1 MSKFLQI
8 ICLIWILS
16 VSGLSQIISPERI
29 FESYQQF
36 AWQDQH
42 GLPQNGISEIVQTPD
57 GYLWLAIAEGVVRF
71 DGVRFTAFD
80 TENTPEIK
88 SNNVQSLLVSRDGTL
103 WIGTHGGGLTRYKD
117 GKFEN
122 FSTEQGLSAPF
133 VKTLFEDR
141 SGNIWIGTDGGGI
154 NLFRDGKFT
163 VYTVENGLP
172 DNRITTINQDFD
184 GNLLVG
190 TKKGLVQFRD
200 EKFIAYTEK
209 GELDKTE
216 IRKIFPDSSGNIWTS
231 GGTGVCR
238 INKDI
243 FQTILEFEDSGII
256 TIAEDRDS
264 SLWFGAN
271 DAGLYRFKDGFLE
284 RVTTKEGL
292 INNDIQA
299 IFPDQLGNI
308 WLGTNGGGL
317 VELRSGRF
325 KTLTTSEGLA
335 DNIVTAIFSDQ
346 SGAIWLG
353 TLAGLSRY
361 KDGKF
366 TTMTLPDGTALTH
379 SNRIMQDSKG
389 NIWLSSSV
397 GGKIVKY
404 VEGSSKLE
412 VVQENELNVRASVV
426 LEDKQGNLWFGSTAN
441 GLRRIEPNGNE
452 TAFSKKDGL
461 ADDYVNSLFED
472 SKGTIWIGTR
482 NGLSCFKENKLG
494 TFSPKDGWTGKHVIS
509 FHEDKNG
516 NIWIGT
522 HGDGLF
528 LFRDGKFSV
537 ITIKNGLYDNLAFQI
552 LEDDNQ
558 NLWMSGNKGIY
569 RANIGELIDFTQ
581 GRRNFIN
588 SFSYGSVDGMLS
600 RECNGANPAGTKDKD
615 GKLWFPTIKGAVV
628 VDPKITDDKAP
639 FVNIEKVLVDNKPL
653 PNGEQIELNPDQSDL
668 EIQFSALS
676 WNRPSQIRFKYQL
689 VGLDED
695 WVEAGTRRIAYY
707 PHITPG
713 EYTFRVIADNGE
725 GVWNLEG
732 KSLSVKVLPPFYQ
745 TWVFY
750 ILCALI
756 MALIVRAIYLY
767 RIAQLRKIHEA
778 HEAFTQKLY
787 ESQEA
792 FSRQLIESQESE
804 RKRIAV
810 ELHDSIG
817 QSLIVIRNRALMGL
831 NSADKQERVIAQ
843 MEEIS
848 ESAAETITEVRRIS
862 QNLHP
867 YQIEHLGLT
876 TAIETMI
883 ENADEAST
891 IEFEKEIDDID
902 GILSKEAEIN
912 LYRIVQESINNIL
925 KHSEAKRA
933 KIKINKSNEFL
944 NILIEDD
951 GKGFNGQ
958 NLSLMSSG
966 LGLTGIRERAK
977 MLDANHEITSVEG
990 KGTSVSLQLK
1000 LPQNDE

>member
-1 MSKFLQI
+1 MSGE
-8 ICLIWILS
+8 
-16 VSGLSQIISPERI
+16 V
-29 FESYQQF
+29 
-36 AWQDQH
+36 
-42 GLPQNGISEIVQTPD
+42 
-57 GYLWLAIAEGVVRF
+57 
-71 DGVRFTAFD
+71 
-80 TENTPEIK
+80 TE
-88 SNNVQSLLVSRDGTL
+88 
-103 WIGTHGGGLTRYKD
+103 KD
-117 GKFEN
+117 IN
-122 FSTEQGLSAPF
+122 FSIEKGLSATF
-133 VKTLFEDR
+133 VRTVFEDK

-163 VYTVENGLP
+163 VYTTENGLP

-190 TKKGLVQFRD
+190 TRKGLVQFRD

-216 IRKIFPDSSGNIWTS
+216 IRKIFPDTSGNIWISS
-231 GGTGVCR
+231 GNGVSR

-243 FQTILEFEDSGII
+243 FQTILEFEDNVIAS
-256 TIAEDRDS
+256 IAEDRDK

-271 DAGLYRFKDGFLE
+271 DGGLYRFKDGYLE
-284 RVTTKEGL
+284 RATTKDGL

-299 IFPDQLGNI
+299 IFPDQLGNV

-317 VELRSGRF
+317 VELKTGRF

-335 DNIVTAIFSDQ
+335 DNIVTAIFSDK

-379 SNRIMQDSKG
+379 SNRIMQDIKG

-404 VEGSSKLE
+404 VEGNSKLE
-412 VVQENELNVRASVV
+412 IAQENELNVRASTV
-426 LEDKQGNLWFGSTAN
+426 LEDKKGNFWFGSTAN
-441 GLRRIEPNGNE
+441 GLRQVEPNGNE

-461 ADDYVNSLFED
+461 ADDYVNSIFED
-472 SKGTIWIGTR
+472 SKGTLWIGTR
-482 NGLSCFKENKLG
+482 NGLNRYKDGVL
-494 TFSPKDGWTGKHVIS
+494 TMFSAKDGWTGKHVIS

-516 NIWIGT
+516 NLWIGT

-528 LFRDGKFSV
+528 LFRDGKFSI
-537 ITIKNGLYDNLAFQI
+537 ITSKNGLYDNLAFQI
-552 LEDDNQ
+552 LEDDNG

-569 RANIGELIDFTQ
+569 RANIGELIDFAE
-581 GRRNFIN
+581 GRRTSVN
-588 SFSYGSVDGMLS
+588 SFSYGSIDGMLS

-628 VDPKITDDKAP
+628 VDPKITDEKVP

-653 PNGEQIELNPDQSDL
+653 PNGEKIEIKPEQNDL

-695 WVEAGTRRIAYY
+695 WVDSGTRRTAYY
-707 PHITPG
+707 PHVAPG

-732 KSLSVKVLPPFYQ
+732 KSLSVKVLPPFYK
-745 TWVFY
+745 TWWFY
-750 ILCALI
+750 LICAL
-756 MALIVRAIYLY
+756 LIILIIRLIYLY

-778 HEAFTQKLY
+778 HKAFTQKLY
-787 ESQEA
+787 ESQEM

-804 RKRIAV
+804 RKRIAI

-831 NSADKQERVIAQ
+831 NSADKQDRLIAQ
-843 MEEIS
+843 VEEIS

-883 ENADEAST
+883 ENADESSP
-891 IEFEKEIDDID
+891 IEFEKDID
-902 GILSKEAEIN
+902 NIDEILSKESEIN

-925 KHSEAKRA
+925 KHSEAKKA
-933 KIKINKSNEFL
+933 KINIKKSNEFL
-944 NILIEDD
+944 NVVIEDD
-951 GKGFNGQ
+951 GKGFNKE
-958 NLSLMSSG
+958 NLSLTNSG

-977 MLDANHEITSVEG
+977 MLDAKHEISSAQD
-990 KGTSVSLQLK
+990 KGTSVSLQIN
-1000 LPQNDE
+1000 LPQNNE